1 VRLRARRAPFY
12 VKTKFQEIAEMKAN
26 NNIEQ
31 DATGRPEA
39 DERRRMTLGENV
51 ILTIKVLAG
60 FGFLGAALWG
70 INLFTSA
77 R

>member
-1 VRLRARRAPFY
+1 
-12 VKTKFQEIAEMKAN
+12 MKAN

>member
-1 VRLRARRAPFY
+1 MTTNHERKPG
-12 VKTKFQEIAEMKAN
+12 
-26 NNIEQ
+26 
-31 DATGRPEA
+31 ATGTPDTKNSAVAE
-39 DERRRMTLGENV
+39 ETHQHRRMTVAENV

-70 INLFTSA
+70 VNLLTSA